1 MDEEKEKTIAEEQ
14 TEEETPPTQETPQE
28 TPQETTEDPAP
39 AETTQE
45 PPAADPVPAV
55 DVLMDAMKADYEK
68 RMEEMRKEYERG
80 LQERDKMI
88 RELVTGEYKETD
100 KQGGKDVTEVTRR
113 IREQRGTFSKYR

>member
-1 MDEEKEKTIAEEQ
+1 MEEEKEKTMAEEQ
-14 TEEETPPTQETPQE
+14 TKEETPPTQETPQE
-28 TPQETTEDPAP
+28 TTEDPTP

-45 PPAADPVPAV
+45 TPASDPVPAV

-68 RMEEMRKEYERG
+68 RMEEMRKEYEKG

-88 RELVTGEYKETD
+88 RELVTGEYKGTD
-100 KQGGKDVTEVTRR
+100 KQGEKDVTEVTRR

>member
-1 MDEEKEKTIAEEQ
+1 MDEEKEKTMAEEQ
-14 TEEETPPTQETPQE
+14 TEEEETPPTQE

-45 PPAADPVPAV
+45 TPAADPVPAV

-68 RMEEMRKEYERG
+68 RMEEMRKDYEKG

-88 RELVTGEYKETD
+88 RELVTGEYKGTD
-100 KQGGKDVTEVTRR
+100 KQGEKDVTEVTRR

>member
-1 MDEEKEKTIAEEQ
+1 MDGEKEKNIAEEH
-14 TEEETPPTQETPQE
+14 TEEETPPPQE

-45 PPAADPVPAV
+45 TPAADPVPAV

-68 RMEEMRKEYERG
+68 RMEEMRKEYEKG

-88 RELVTGEYKETD
+88 RELVTGEYKGTD
-100 KQGGKDVTEVTRR
+100 KQGEKDVTEVTRR